1 MTKLKCITWNLAHRL
16 KKNPKQIK
24 AIEERNPDIIAFQ
37 EVTLESS
44 IIIKKILSSNYKSI
58 VDSFELLSSQSVCV
72 GPRRLGELIATKY
85 DLKINLE
92 NKFSMPWKERVLAVN
107 IKTPQDTIEFYNTY
121 IPPGSTNRW
130 KKIETLEGLY
140 KGLAIHSKRKRI
152 LCGDFNTPQD
162 ELLKYGVCTFAQK
175 INKKGV
181 PELRKIFRGGSGN
194 RWDQGERNVLEGLK
208 EFNLVDAYRQLH
220 PIPKKA
226 YSFVIERKG
235 RVVAKR
241 RFDHFFLSKEFKIK
255 SIEYLHQFRES
266 GLSDHSPLELVI
278 K

>member
-1 MTKLKCITWNLAHRL
+1 MLKCFTWNLGHRL
-16 KKNPKQIK
+16 KKIPSQIK
-24 AIEERNPDIIAFQ
+24 AVVDRNPNIIAFQ

-44 IIIKKILSSNYKSI
+44 KIIKKILSSSYKNI
-58 VDSFELLSSQSVCV
+58 VDSFELSSDQSLWN
-72 GPRRLGELIATKY
+72 GPRRLGELIATNY
-85 DLKINLE
+85 ELKPKPQNEFDI
-92 NKFSMPWKERVLAVN
+92 PWQERVLGVDITIPN
-107 IKTPQDTIEFYNTY
+107 ETIEFYNTY

-181 PELRKIFRGGSGN
+181 PKLRKIFRGGSGN
-194 RWDQGERNVLEGLK
+194 RWDQGERNILEGLK

-226 YSFVIERKG
+226 YSFVLERRG

-241 RFDHFFLSKEFKIK
+241 RFDHFFLSEEFKIK

-278 K
+278 E

>member
-44 IIIKKILSSNYKSI
+44 SIIKKILSSNYKSI

-121 IPPGSTNRW
+121 CRCIYRFKYFIQITFIYFII
-130 KKIETLEGLY
+130 K
-140 KGLAIHSKRKRI
+140 
-152 LCGDFNTPQD
+152 
-162 ELLKYGVCTFAQK
+162 LKVF
-175 INKKGV
+175 ISN
-181 PELRKIFRGGSGN
+181 
-194 RWDQGERNVLEGLK
+194 
-208 EFNLVDAYRQLH
+208 
-220 PIPKKA
+220 
-226 YSFVIERKG
+226 
-235 RVVAKR
+235 
-241 RFDHFFLSKEFKIK
+241 FFYF
-255 SIEYLHQFRES
+255 
-266 GLSDHSPLELVI
+266 
-278 K
+278 

>member
-1 MTKLKCITWNLAHRL
+1 MLKCFTWNLGHRL
-16 KKNPKQIK
+16 KKIPSQIK
-24 AIEERNPDIIAFQ
+24 AVVDRNPNIIAFQ

-44 IIIKKILSSNYKSI
+44 KIIKKNLSSSYKNI
-58 VDSFELLSSQSVCV
+58 IDSFELSSDQSLWN
-72 GPRRLGELIATKY
+72 GPRRLGELIATNY
-85 DLKINLE
+85 ELKPKPQNEFDI
-92 NKFSMPWKERVLAVN
+92 PWQERVLGVDITIPN
-107 IKTPQDTIEFYNTY
+107 ETIEFYNTY

-181 PELRKIFRGGSGN
+181 PKLRKIFRGGSGN

>member
-1 MTKLKCITWNLAHRL
+1 MLKCFTWNLGHRL
-16 KKNPKQIK
+16 KHISSQMK
-24 AIEERNPDIIAFQ
+24 AVSERNPNIVAFQ

-44 IIIKKILSSNYKSI
+44 KIIKKILSSSYKNI
-58 VDSFELLSSQSVCV
+58 VDSFELSSDQSLWN
-72 GPRRLGELIATKY
+72 GPRRLGELIATNY
-85 DLKINLE
+85 ELKPKPQNEFDI
-92 NKFSMPWKERVLAVN
+92 PWQERVLGVDITIPN
-107 IKTPQDTIEFYNTY
+107 ETIEFYNTY

-181 PELRKIFRGGSGN
+181 PKLRKIFRGGSGN
-194 RWDQGERNVLEGLK
+194 RWDQGERNILEGLK

-226 YSFVIERKG
+226 YSFVLERRG

-241 RFDHFFLSKEFKIK
+241 RFDHFFLSEEFKIK

-278 K
+278 E

>member
-1 MTKLKCITWNLAHRL
+1 MLKCFTWNLGHRL
-16 KKNPKQIK
+16 KKIPSQIK
-24 AIEERNPDIIAFQ
+24 AVVDRNPNIIAFQ

-44 IIIKKILSSNYKSI
+44 KIIKKILSSSYKNI
-58 VDSFELLSSQSVCV
+58 VDSFELSSDQSLWN
-72 GPRRLGELIATKY
+72 GPRRLGELIATNY
-85 DLKINLE
+85 ELKPRSQNEFDI
-92 NKFSMPWKERVLAVN
+92 PWQERVLGVDITIPN
-107 IKTPQDTIEFYNTY
+107 ETIEFYNTY

-181 PELRKIFRGGSGN
+181 PKLRKIFRGGSGN
-194 RWDQGERNVLEGLK
+194 RWDQGERNILEGLK

-226 YSFVIERKG
+226 YSFVLERRG

-241 RFDHFFLSKEFKIK
+241 RFDHFFLSEEFKIK

-278 K
+278 E

>member
-1 MTKLKCITWNLAHRL
+1 M
-16 KKNPKQIK
+16 
-24 AIEERNPDIIAFQ
+24 
-37 EVTLESS
+37 
-44 IIIKKILSSNYKSI
+44 
-58 VDSFELLSSQSVCV
+58 DSFELLSSQSVCV

-181 PELRKIFRGGSGN
+181 PKLRKIFRGGSGN

-266 GLSDHSPLELVI
+266 GLSDHSPLELIVH
-278 K
+278 

>member
-1 MTKLKCITWNLAHRL
+1 MLKCFTWNLGHRL
-16 KKNPKQIK
+16 KKIPSQIK
-24 AIEERNPDIIAFQ
+24 AVVDRNPNIIAFQ

-44 IIIKKILSSNYKSI
+44 KIIKKILSSSYKNI
-58 VDSFELLSSQSVCV
+58 VDSFELSSDQSLWN
-72 GPRRLGELIATKY
+72 GPRRLGELIATNY
-85 DLKINLE
+85 ELKPKPQNEFDI
-92 NKFSMPWKERVLAVN
+92 PWQERVLGVDITIPN
-107 IKTPQDTIEFYNTY
+107 ETIEFYNTY

-181 PELRKIFRGGSGN
+181 PKLRKIFRGGSGN
-194 RWDQGERNVLEGLK
+194 RWDQGERNILEGLK

-226 YSFVIERKG
+226 YSFVLERRG

-241 RFDHFFLSKEFKIK
+241 RFDHFFLSEEFKIK

-266 GLSDHSPLELVI
+266 GLSDHSPLELII

>member
-1 MTKLKCITWNLAHRL
+1 MLKCFTWNLGHRL
-16 KKNPKQIK
+16 KKIPSQIK
-24 AIEERNPDIIAFQ
+24 AMVDRNPNIIAFQ

-44 IIIKKILSSNYKSI
+44 KIIKKILSSSYKNI
-58 VDSFELLSSQSVCV
+58 VDSFELSSDQSLWN
-72 GPRRLGELIATKY
+72 GPRRLGELIATNY
-85 DLKINLE
+85 ELKPKAQNEFDI
-92 NKFSMPWKERVLAVN
+92 PWQERVLGVDITIPN
-107 IKTPQDTIEFYNTY
+107 ETIEFYNTY

-181 PELRKIFRGGSGN
+181 PKLRKIFRGGSGN
-194 RWDQGERNVLEGLK
+194 RWDQGERNILEGLK

-226 YSFVIERKG
+226 YSFVLERRG

-241 RFDHFFLSKEFKIK
+241 RFDHFFLSEEFKIK

-278 K
+278 E

>member
-1 MTKLKCITWNLAHRL
+1 MLKCFTWNLGHRL
-16 KKNPKQIK
+16 KKIPSQIK
-24 AIEERNPDIIAFQ
+24 AVVDRNPNIIAFQ

-44 IIIKKILSSNYKSI
+44 KIIKKILSSSYKNI
-58 VDSFELLSSQSVCV
+58 VDSFELSSDQSLWN
-72 GPRRLGELIATKY
+72 GPRRLGELIATNY
-85 DLKINLE
+85 ELKPKPQNEFDI
-92 NKFSMPWKERVLAVN
+92 PWQERVLGVD
-107 IKTPQDTIEFYNTY
+107 ITIPNETFEFYNTY

-130 KKIETLEGLY
+130 NKIETLEGLY

-181 PELRKIFRGGSGN
+181 PKLRKIFRGGSGN
-194 RWDQGERNVLEGLK
+194 RWDQGERNILEGLK
-208 EFNLVDAYRQLH
+208 EFNLVDAYRQLY

-226 YSFVIERKG
+226 YSFVLERRG

-241 RFDHFFLSKEFKIK
+241 RFDHFFLSEEFKIK

-278 K
+278 E